1 MYQHVD
7 AVAEPAMLGG
17 GEAHEHLRRQAFCV
31 LQQCGCGTQVPG
43 LRNKIMSCWAVLQW
57 AGLQFLPGEGGPE
70 PRLAPTTPPV
80 RGRTMAFG
88 GPWQKGGDTYARGDK
103 DRCTPLFFNL

>member
-7 AVAEPAMLGG
+7 AVAEPAMGG
-17 GEAHEHLRRQAFCV
+17 GGAHEHLRRQAFCV

-88 GPWQKGGDTYARGDK
+88 GDK
-103 DRCTPLFFNL
+103 DRYTPLFFNL